1 MPPQFP
7 PALGYSTNAY
17 ESTFSLDFEAPK
29 NITLHDAETLSAI
42 GSPYMDY
49 SKTSITN
56 TDYRDTP
63 VISSYNGFPSDDKD
77 KVLQHEVIQEPT
89 QLLSGLKLALAIIS
103 LDILIFISALDTTI
117 VATVYVPIGNTM
129 NALDKSEWIITSYL
143 ITVTAFQPL
152 YGKISDIL
160 GRVETIVV
168 AIVIF
173 LIGSILCAVSKSMD
187 MLIISRAIQG
197 IGGAGLMSL
206 ALIVIADIMNERQRG
221 KYVGVFSGTY
231 GVASA
236 IAPIIGGSI
245 VQNTKWQVV
254 FWINIP
260 FCVIA
265 LVMITML
272 LRIPRPRG
280 SLKEKLK
287 MVDIVGSLLC
297 LAGVT
302 LLLMGLSWG
311 GREYEWK
318 SAQVLCMLVFGI
330 VILALFAVY
339 EAMVPK
345 APIVPINL
353 FKVRNV
359 FFASAASL
367 FFGFAINGT
376 IMFIPQWALIVKH
389 ASEVT
394 AGAYLI
400 PCCVGMVITSVFSGI
415 MVNRTG
421 RCREII
427 IIGAG
432 TLVIGNSL
440 LIILGSDGKLGKI
453 IGFLLISGLGIGT
466 CIQTISL
473 LGQASVDG
481 KDMASTTT
489 TFMFFRSLGMVL
501 AVSVLSNVIQN
512 VLHKDVVK
520 FMTKFPQYAELVGKI
535 MKDQS
540 LLYSEGV
547 PSLLQEAIVLSY
559 AKALKDGFITLAVFT

>member
-63 VISSYNGFPSDDKD
+63 VISSYNSFPSHDKD

-265 LVMITML
+265 LPWFPSTYC
-272 LRIPRPRG
+272 
-280 SLKEKLK
+280 S
-287 MVDIVGSLLC
+287 
-297 LAGVT
+297 
-302 LLLMGLSWG
+302 
-311 GREYEWK
+311 
-318 SAQVLCMLVFGI
+318 
-330 VILALFAVY
+330 
-339 EAMVPK
+339 
-345 APIVPINL
+345 INL

-559 AKALKDGFITLAVFT
+559 AKALKDGFITLAVFTGIFFVLTFGFKHIELKTVLKRTIDA